1 MKTIAF
7 LLSACLL
14 LGSAAAG
21 AAPSDAEQ
29 LQTDAYVQVV
39 QGDQSFDAGRLDEA
53 LGQYQEAKRL
63 YERLAAGFPD
73 WEPRIVRYRA
83 AYCDNRI
90 AEINQ
95 RVGERAA
102 FTSAQTAAT
111 APAAYYGAQP
121 DYDSGYAPAPLPPAT
136 AAGVPESLYQS
147 ALRRADALQ
156 SQLDSA
162 RNAEQQARAELA
174 RVRGDLDRANRSLSQ
189 RSVEADSELARLRD
203 LQSRQ
208 QAETHS
214 LRAENERLKAQLASK
229 ADLEGALND
238 VERQLNRVR
247 GENRELQDQLA
258 DLRQDLEDCEARV
271 AQAAE
276 IAAEAQSRAAAAV
289 AAPETAPAPEPEAAP
304 EAPAFDPAAFDWPE
318 PAAEEDFADDESIPE
333 LREDEDALDDEPAPA
348 PAPAAAPAA
357 PAERVVA
364 TWPARPIP
372 RGMEAADF
380 VRVLLANGETETA
393 FATVQK
399 AREDAPD
406 DAALA
411 TLEGIVLI
419 RLQHYAAAAE
429 LLHALS
435 VEHPDDAAIHANLGA
450 AWLGEGFYAGARE
463 ALRNAI
469 ELNPDIGGEYY
480 YNLALVCAMTE
491 PRDLDT
497 ARDAYR
503 KALDAGVAPDPQLD
517 AILP

>member
-14 LGSAAAG
+14 LASAAAG
-21 AAPSDAEQ
+21 AVPSDPEQ

-39 QGDQSFDAGRLDEA
+39 QGDQSFDSGRLDEA
-53 LGQYQEAKRL
+53 LGQYQDAKRL
-63 YERLAAGFPD
+63 YERLAAEFPS

-102 FTSAQTAAT
+102 AYSAQTAASAT
-111 APAAYYGAQP
+111 AAYYGTSSDYSP
-121 DYDSGYAPAPLPPAT
+121 GYDSGYVPATPPPAT

-147 ALRRADALQ
+147 ALRRADSLQ
-156 SQLDSA
+156 AQLDSA

-174 RVRGDLDRANRSLSQ
+174 RVRTDLDRANRSLSQ

-208 QAETHS
+208 QNELQV
-214 LRAENERLKAQLASK
+214 LRAENERLKVQLASK
-229 ADLEGALND
+229 ADLDGALND
-238 VERQLNRVR
+238 IEQQLNRVR
-247 GENRELQDQLA
+247 GENRELQDQLS

-276 IAAEAQSRAAAAV
+276 LAMQAQAE
-289 AAPETAPAPEPEAAP
+289 APAPEPEP
-304 EAPAFDPAAFDWPE
+304 PAFNPAAFAWPE
-318 PAAEEDFADDESIPE
+318 PQEPAEDEDFADAEDIPE
-333 LREDEDALDDEPAPA
+333 ISDDDIDDSVGANASIAP
-348 PAPAAAPAA
+348 PTPAA
-357 PAERVVA
+357 PPKRIVA
-364 TWPARPIP
+364 TWPPRPIP
-372 RGMEAADF
+372 RGMEPADF

-406 DAALA
+406 DVALA

-435 VEHPDDAAIHANLGA
+435 VEHPDDATIHANLGA
-450 AWLGEGFYAGARE
+450 AWIGEGFYAGARA
-463 ALRNAI
+463 ALQNAI
-469 ELNPDIGGEYY
+469 DLNPDIGGEYY

-491 PRDLDT
+491 PRDFDT

-517 AILP
+517 ALLP

>member
-14 LGSAAAG
+14 LASAAAG
-21 AAPSDAEQ
+21 AVPSDPEQ

-39 QGDQSFDAGRLDEA
+39 QGDQSFDSGRLDEA
-53 LGQYQEAKRL
+53 LGQYQDAKRL
-63 YERLAAGFPD
+63 YERLAAEFPS

-102 FTSAQTAAT
+102 AYSAQTAAT
-111 APAAYYGAQP
+111 ATAAYYGTQP
-121 DYDSGYAPAPLPPAT
+121 DFTPAPDSGYVPATPPSAT

-147 ALRRADALQ
+147 ALRRADSLQ
-156 SQLDSA
+156 AQLDSA
-162 RNAEQQARAELA
+162 RNAEQQARAELS
-174 RVRGDLDRANRSLSQ
+174 RVRNDLDRANRSLSQ

-208 QAETHS
+208 QNELQV
-214 LRAENERLKAQLASK
+214 LRAENERLKVQLASK
-229 ADLEGALND
+229 ADLDGALND
-238 VERQLNRVR
+238 IEQQLNRVR

-276 IAAEAQSRAAAAV
+276 LAVQAQAEAS
-289 AAPETAPAPEPEAAP
+289 APEPEP
-304 EAPAFDPAAFDWPE
+304 PAFDPAAFAWPE
-318 PAAEEDFADDESIPE
+318 PPEPAEDEDFADAEDIPQISDDDLVGSIDSNDSIE
-333 LREDEDALDDEPAPA
+333 APS
-348 PAPAAAPAA
+348 PAA
-357 PAERVVA
+357 PVERVVA
-364 TWPARPIP
+364 TWPPRPIP
-372 RGMEAADF
+372 RGMEPADF

-399 AREDAPD
+399 AREDSPD
-406 DAALA
+406 DVALA

-435 VEHPDDAAIHANLGA
+435 VEHPDDATIHANLGA
-450 AWLGEGFYAGARE
+450 AWIGEGFYAGARA
-463 ALRNAI
+463 ALQNAI
-469 ELNPDIGGEYY
+469 DLNPDIGGEYY

-491 PRDLDT
+491 PRDFDT

-517 AILP
+517 ALLP

>member
-21 AAPSDAEQ
+21 AMPSDPEQ

-53 LGQYQEAKRL
+53 LGQYQDAKRL

-102 FTSAQTAAT
+102 MTTAQTAASAT
-111 APAAYYGAQP
+111 AAYYGTP
-121 DYDSGYAPAPLPPAT
+121 SDYNPGYESSYAPAPLPPS
-136 AAGVPESLYQS
+136 GSPSVPESLYQN
-147 ALRRADALQ
+147 AIRRADALQ

-174 RVRGDLDRANRSLSQ
+174 RVRGDLERANRSLSQ

-208 QAETHS
+208 QAEAQS

-247 GENRELQDQLA
+247 SENRELQDQLA
-258 DLRQDLEDCEARV
+258 DLRQDLEDCEGRV
-271 AQAAE
+271 TQAAE
-276 IAAEAQSRAAAAV
+276 LAAQAQADAVALASATPEAEAEA
-289 AAPETAPAPEPEAAP
+289 EP
-304 EAPAFDPAAFDWPE
+304 PAFDPSAFAWPE
-318 PAAEEDFADDESIPE
+318 PEEEDGIADDASIPE
-333 LREDEDALDDEPAPA
+333 MSDGNGGDLDEDEFFEETAPS
-348 PAPAAAPAA
+348 APAA
-357 PAERVVA
+357 PVGRVMA
-364 TWPARPIP
+364 TWPPRPIP
-372 RGMEAADF
+372 RGMDAADF

-399 AREDAPD
+399 AREDDPD
-406 DAALA
+406 DPALA
-411 TLEGIVLI
+411 TLEGVVLI

-491 PRDLDT
+491 PRDFDT

-503 KALDAGVAPDPQLD
+503 RALDAGVAPDPQLD

>member
-1 MKTIAF
+1 MKMILF
-7 LLSACLL
+7 LLSTCLL

-21 AAPSDAEQ
+21 AVPSDPEQ

-39 QGDQSFDAGRLDEA
+39 QGDQSFDSGRLDEA
-53 LGQYQEAKRL
+53 LGQYQDAKRL
-63 YERLAAGFPD
+63 YERLAAEFPS

-102 FTSAQTAAT
+102 AYSAQTAASAT
-111 APAAYYGAQP
+111 AAYYGTSS
-121 DYDSGYAPAPLPPAT
+121 DYSPGYVPATPPPAT

-147 ALRRADALQ
+147 ALRRADSLQ
-156 SQLDSA
+156 AQLDSA

-174 RVRGDLDRANRSLSQ
+174 RVRTDLDRANRSLSQ

-208 QAETHS
+208 QNELQV
-214 LRAENERLKAQLASK
+214 LRAENERLKVQLASK
-229 ADLEGALND
+229 ADLDGALND
-238 VERQLNRVR
+238 IEQQLNRVR
-247 GENRELQDQLA
+247 GENRGLQDQLA

-276 IAAEAQSRAAAAV
+276 LAVQAQAESSAQTAV
-289 AAPETAPAPEPEAAP
+289 ASHPPAEPEPP
-304 EAPAFDPAAFDWPE
+304 EFDPSAFAWPE
-318 PAAEEDFADDESIPE
+318 PPELPEDEDVAEAEDIPE
-333 LREDEDALDDEPAPA
+333 LIDDDSIDSTDSIEAPS
-348 PAPAAAPAA
+348 PSHAAPV
-357 PAERVVA
+357 ERVVA
-364 TWPARPIP
+364 TWPPRPIP
-372 RGMEAADF
+372 RGMEPADF

-406 DAALA
+406 DVALA

-435 VEHPDDAAIHANLGA
+435 VEHPDDATIHANLGA
-450 AWLGEGFYAGARE
+450 AWIGEGFYAGARA
-463 ALRNAI
+463 ALQNAI
-469 ELNPDIGGEYY
+469 DLNPDIGGEYY

-491 PRDLDT
+491 PRDFDT

-517 AILP
+517 ALLP